1 MSKEILE
8 PCGRPPLTCTEINQ
22 RNFRR
27 HSWEKIMQAREKKCF
42 HRQNHRHY
50 PCESILD
57 EHTNEFKWC
66 TEKDLPATHQFQ
78 HTTFKINNKLKN
90 SNGEKIYTGKKPFIL
105 NDFSEDLYKISS
117 VSSKENSLY
126 ESFKKSY
133 KYYFPQNNP
142 LPKTIEELITLVEKS
157 CTTSLKKENIMK
169 TQNICDNLQNKDDS
183 NLNIYVLEILSALF
197 SVCICLWDVE
207 SNKWNYVNK
216 SKTSCKHSDRKM
228 YMYSKKENKIYKY
241 SFLEKIIRN
250 NQENNHYQK
259 QTKNNVKNSNV
270 TNSNYLLPYSSDNFD
285 LQETKAD
292 GDCAYNAFIQGM
304 NEMNIVKDNKIKN
317 FPKTAEQLRR
327 KLLEYFEKKNHK
339 KYNDVIFRIK
349 KGLDSSFSIDSWA
362 QNEELEA
369 FVDIYDVCICVWS
382 EMKLYKNHIDRW
394 QFFIPNTISTKN
406 IALEGCTDV
415 VFMYLHKNEDTEI
428 KLKSSLGLRDFSQLQ
443 LPPDGIHFSTLIP
456 KISNSASNISIST
469 VSSPWSSPPTPPK
482 SKSPTPPKSK
492 SPTPPKSKSPTP
504 PKSKS
509 PTPPKSKSPTP
520 PKSKSPTPP
529 KSKSPTPPIDDSTPE
544 ILKKPKKLSPIQENE
559 TSKKILIRR
568 SERIAKK
575 QQNTTTNISP
585 RGKKRKKETNANDL
599 VQIFT
604 DNSKKKK
611 SKKNKKGKKNKR

>member
-66 TEKDLPATHQFQ
+66 TEKDLPTTHQFE

-90 SNGEKIYTGKKPFIL
+90 SKGEKIYTGKKPFIL

-157 CTTSLKKENIMK
+157 CTTSLKKENIIK

-183 NLNIYVLEILSALF
+183 NLNIYVLEILSSLF

-207 SNKWNYVNK
+207 SNKWYYVNK

-228 YMYSKKENKIYKY
+228 YMYSKKEKNIYKY

-259 QTKNNVKNSNV
+259 QTNNTKNNVKNSNV
-270 TNSNYLLPYSSDNFD
+270 TNSNYLLPYSSENFD

-349 KGLDSSFSIDSWA
+349 NGLESSFSIDSWA

-369 FVDIYDVCICVWS
+369 FADIYDVCICVWS
-382 EMKLYKNHIDRW
+382 EMKLYKNHVDRW

-406 IALEGCTDV
+406 IALEGCTDF

-443 LPPDGIHFSTLIP
+443 LPPNGIHFSTLIP
-456 KISNSASNISIST
+456 NIPNSESNISIST
-469 VSSPWSSPPTPPK
+469 VSSPWSLGSPPK

-492 SPTPPKSKSPTP
+492 SPTPTKSKSPTP

-509 PTPPKSKSPTP
+509 PTSPTPKSPT
-520 PKSKSPTPP
+520 SPTP
-529 KSKSPTPPIDDSTPE
+529 KSPIDDSTPE

-611 SKKNKKGKKNKR
+611 SKKNKKGKKKGNQK

>member
-27 HSWEKIMQAREKKCF
+27 HSLEKIMQAREKKCF
-42 HRQNHRHY
+42 HRKNHRHY

-66 TEKDLPATHQFQ
+66 TEKDLPTTHQFE

-90 SNGEKIYTGKKPFIL
+90 SKGEKIYTGKKPFIL

-157 CTTSLKKENIMK
+157 CTTSLKKENIIK

-183 NLNIYVLEILSALF
+183 NLNIHVLEILSALF
-197 SVCICLWDVE
+197 SVCICLCDVE
-207 SNKWNYVNK
+207 SNKWYYVNK

-259 QTKNNVKNSNV
+259 QTNNTKNNVKNSNV

-304 NEMNIVKDNKIKN
+304 NEMYIVKDKKIKN
-317 FPKTAEQLRR
+317 FPNTPEQLRH
-327 KLLEYFEKKNHK
+327 KLLDYFEKKNDK

-349 KGLDSSFSIDSWA
+349 KGLGSSFSIDSWA

-369 FVDIYDVCICVWS
+369 FADIYDVCICVWS
-382 EMKLYKNHIDRW
+382 EMKLYKNHVDRW

-406 IALEGCTDV
+406 IALEGCTDF

-443 LPPDGIHFSTLIP
+443 LPPNGIHFSTLIP
-456 KISNSASNISIST
+456 KISNSASNVSIST
-469 VSSPWSSPPTPPK
+469 VSSPWSSGIPP
-482 SKSPTPPKSK
+482 SKSPTPPKST
-492 SPTPPKSKSPTP
+492 SPTPPKSTSPTP
-504 PKSKS
+504 PKS
-509 PTPPKSKSPTP
+509 T
-520 PKSKSPTPP
+520 
-529 KSKSPTPPIDDSTPE
+529 SPTPPIDDSTPD
-544 ILKKPKKLSPIQENE
+544 ILKKRKKLSPIQENE
-559 TSKKILIRR
+559 TSKKLLIRR

-575 QQNTTTNISP
+575 NQNTTMSISP
-585 RGKKRKKETNANDL
+585 RGKKRKQETNGNDL
-599 VQIFT
+599 VQIYY
-604 DNSKKKK
+604 NSKKKRPK
-611 SKKNKKGKKNKR
+611 KIKKNKKNKKNKR